1 MLVVLLMIAVMTR
14 GSLLE
19 LQRFVKTVPA
29 ETYILMA
36 GAPSLSHRNASFH
49 AYANIREDRYPVC

>member
-1 MLVVLLMIAVMTR
+1 VVVVLLMIAVMTR

-29 ETYILMA
+29 EKNILMA
-36 GAPSLSHRNASFH
+36 VAPSLAHRSASSQVSAKIFTRSV
-49 AYANIREDRYPVC
+49 YS

>member
-1 MLVVLLMIAVMTR
+1 MIAVMTR

-29 ETYILMA
+29 EKNILMA
-36 GAPSLSHRNASFH
+36 VAPSLAHRSASSQVSAKIFTRSV
-49 AYANIREDRYPVC
+49 YS